1 MSNLSILILCG
12 GSPRHLYV
20 ANKLCKA
27 GRPIAI
33 VQETGR
39 HWTANKILKIIKPAN
54 FYRKIW
60 RWLRDR
66 KRYTGNKEE
75 DFFFGDKQAKLDR
88 PDLVVNVPH
97 INHPD
102 VVKLAEKSQPDVI
115 AVFGTSLI
123 KGPLLKMGKYGIV
136 NLHGGLSPHDRGGDF
151 TFWALYNGEP
161 DQVGCTLHFI
171 NEGIDTGKLIA
182 HISPEVKAIDDE
194 LTLFWRAVKDSAEAY
209 AELMEKFEQNE
220 PIGQK
225 QTEKGALYQV
235 KDRCFRH
242 EQKLE
247 QLIRDG
253 LLQNLN
259 LSSRIHWFFE
269 DSHR

>member
-12 GSPRHLYV
+12 SSPRHLYV

-27 GRPIAI
+27 GNPIAI
-33 VQETGR
+33 IQETGT
-39 HWTANKILKIIKPAN
+39 HWTFSKVIKLLKPAN
-54 FYRKIW
+54 FFRKVW

-66 KRYTGNKEE
+66 KRYTGNKEQA
-75 DFFFGDKQAKLDR
+75 FFFGDQPAELDR

-102 VVKLAEKSQPDVI
+102 VVKLAEDTQPDVI

-136 NLHGGLSPHDRGGDF
+136 NLHGGLSPHYRGADC

-182 HISPEVKAIDDE
+182 HVCPEIQATDDE
-194 LTLFWRAVKDSAEAY
+194 LTLFWRAVKDSADAY
-209 AELMEKFEQNE
+209 AKLMDKFEQNE
-220 PIGQK
+220 PLGQ
-225 QTEKGALYQV
+225 QQAEKGALYQV
-235 KDRCFRH
+235 KDRSLRH
-242 EQKLE
+242 EIKLKKI
-247 QLIRDG
+247 LKAG
-253 LLQNLN
+253 LLSNVH
-259 LSSRIHWFFE
+259 LSKRTKWFT
-269 DSHR
+269 RNNK